1 MIAVSLLVYIC
12 WLKNRTLTELD
23 REQGSAWVEAA
34 ARPGPECEH
43 GPMSSSTRDVD
54 LDGYF
59 RPVGYA
65 GPREPSV
72 ALLGALVTAQLSA
85 IPFENLDPVR
95 GVPVADLGA
104 DALFAKLVHRRRGGF
119 CFEQNGLLAL
129 VLRAAGFQVRALTGR
144 VVWAHP
150 AGLVGTSSTS
160 GLAD

>member
-1 MIAVSLLVYIC
+1 
-12 WLKNRTLTELD
+12 
-23 REQGSAWVEAA
+23 
-34 ARPGPECEH
+34 
-43 GPMSSSTRDVD
+43 MSSSPRDVD

-59 RPVGYA
+59 RRVGYA

-160 GLAD
+160 GSADRRRPRRWGSSPTSCSTPRTAGTGSAGTAAATTWRR